1 MKLKDRL
8 PSKKNNPKKTKATK
22 EKAKAPKE
30 PAHEMV
36 YDFTSGF
43 GAAINA
49 DLSSGPAISTGSTT
63 ENNFEVSVR
72 NEEPII
78 RRLDTGKTVP
88 FWRKDLQ
95 VNLASACIVTIMLCL
110 LLTGAEL
117 PEMIPFALPC
127 FFVHLIFAITG
138 SLDSDKA
145 KRIRLYAAIGLGV
158 LLIAALI
165 IFRKYIG
172 NGWAL
177 IMNSL
182 YDEGEMAQA
191 YIYDRFPVGTTG
203 DEHPYRSMHFALI
216 WGSSLLGLLTALPPA
231 RFRRPVA
238 LVLAA
243 FTMLAFAYYGL
254 IPSWICIAVLAAGLL
269 FTLSRGSLLSTAA
282 ILLAGAIVFGAIIL
296 IDPGENYGISRVDE
310 NFRDRFALKS
320 SYLEGNDPY
329 YEDYTDMEE
338 ELAREEAESTE
349 NQEPG
354 FIEENRSMVIIIVVL
369 VILAAIGAGVWLFI
383 RSLRKR
389 QAANRAG
396 IDSKDPREAIVAM
409 FPYTVRWLQPAGI
422 EAAGKPFASLIPVI
436 SADIS
441 ERYADKYAGMYD
453 LWKEAAYSDH
463 DMTEADR
470 NEMDGFMKDTVN
482 MVKEKSNFKA
492 KLINTIKYAL

>member
-1 MKLKDRL
+1 
-8 PSKKNNPKKTKATK
+8 
-22 EKAKAPKE
+22 
-30 PAHEMV
+30 
-36 YDFTSGF
+36 
-43 GAAINA
+43 
-49 DLSSGPAISTGSTT
+49 
-63 ENNFEVSVR
+63 
-72 NEEPII
+72 
-78 RRLDTGKTVP
+78 
-88 FWRKDLQ
+88 
-95 VNLASACIVTIMLCL
+95 
-110 LLTGAEL
+110 
-117 PEMIPFALPC
+117 
-127 FFVHLIFAITG
+127 
-138 SLDSDKA
+138 
-145 KRIRLYAAIGLGV
+145 
-158 LLIAALI
+158 
-165 IFRKYIG
+165 
-172 NGWAL
+172 
-177 IMNSL
+177 
-182 YDEGEMAQA
+182 
-191 YIYDRFPVGTTG
+191 
-203 DEHPYRSMHFALI
+203 MHFALI

-338 ELAREEAESTE
+338 DLAREEAETTE

-354 FIEENRSMVIIIVVL
+354 FIDENRSMVIIVVVL
-369 VILAAIGAGVWLFI
+369 IILAAIGAGVWLFM
-383 RSLRKR
+383 RNLRKR

-409 FPYTVRWLQPAGI
+409 FPYAVRWLQPAGI

-441 ERYADKYAGMYD
+441 ERYADKYSGMYD